1 MAFSFST
8 NLSASASA
16 SRSRGTFPTA
26 CYRDPQHFAV
36 DLFSKR
42 GHRRRKSACRC
53 LVARKTNTAKTGY
66 SQTRG
71 PKIISVWREKVAT
84 GDWSD
89 AKAQMTPMK
98 RLRRQM
104 SKIGSGGVSSGREAA
119 PPLMINR
126 ERRNN
131 SGPFAAS
138 VRVKFME
145 LRPNIGHPKHI
156 ETFRFCGSACS
167 SRAIYCNA
175 HNAKAHASNRPK
187 MLGTTEF
194 QAQPL
199 VRVA

>member
-1 MAFSFST
+1 V
-8 NLSASASA
+8 
-16 SRSRGTFPTA
+16 
-26 CYRDPQHFAV
+26 YRDQRHFV
-36 DLFSKR
+36 LELFSKR
-42 GHRRRKSACRC
+42 DPAEPRVH
-53 LVARKTNTAKTGY
+53 VVVY
-66 SQTRG
+66 SQGRPTQRRPATRKHVVQRLYPYG
-71 PKIISVWREKVAT
+71 ERKGNNRR
-84 GDWSD
+84 WSD

-145 LRPNIGHPKHI
+145 LRPNIGQWPIGHPKHI
-156 ETFRFCGSACS
+156 GTFRFCGSARS